1 MSSISALL
9 INAML
14 TLRRSMVRQLRVP
27 IQYQSTLFSKVLLAG
42 SP

>member
-14 TLRRSMVRQLRVP
+14 TLKRSMVRQLRVP
-27 IQYQSTLFSKVLLAG
+27 IEYLLYF
-42 SP
+42 